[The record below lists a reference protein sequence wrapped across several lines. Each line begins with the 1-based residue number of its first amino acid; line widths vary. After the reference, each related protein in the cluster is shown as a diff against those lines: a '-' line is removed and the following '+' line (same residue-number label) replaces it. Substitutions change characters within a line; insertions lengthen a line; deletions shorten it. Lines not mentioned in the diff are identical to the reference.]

1 MSSVIRTPPYVWGL
15 RWPYTYLAAKSA
27 PSSRTP
33 VLSLGVAGF
42 SVLLSCSSVEGE
54 RSAAM
59 RAPFV
64 EEKLRAA
71 GITRKVMPPADYLGI
86 EKEAG

>member
-33 VLSLGVAGF
+33 AGF

-54 RSAAM
+54 RIAAM
-59 RAPFV
+59 RAPFI

-71 GITRKVMPPADYLGI
+71 GITMKVMPPADYLGI